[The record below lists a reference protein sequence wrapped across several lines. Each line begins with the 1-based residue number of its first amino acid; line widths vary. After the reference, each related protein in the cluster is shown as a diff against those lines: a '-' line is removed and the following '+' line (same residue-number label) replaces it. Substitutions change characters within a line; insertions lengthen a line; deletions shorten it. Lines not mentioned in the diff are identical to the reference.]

1 LIDTVQIHFV
11 LFERPA
17 WTAWL
22 EAAQELKL
30 PPTTVDEDARR
41 AAKKQ
46 TLEERVAALQQ
57 VRNDGGVAMS
67 ERSPRERSPQRE
79 AEIPDGKAGPGMAV
93 EVAGVED
100 TGMEERGGDEGAGAT
115 GWGEQEAGGSP
126 TKRGASS
133 SGSFQT
139 GGEEFEDNS
148 SEGGNEGKVLK
159 RVRSEDGY
167 VDALE
172 DGWAKDVSE
181 PEGWTMVENPGSGSG
196 KDGKEKKL
204 KEDAFGDKGEDAAMH
219 EEGDNKHGDRSIKT
233 ENKDMAS

>member
-1 LIDTVQIHFV
+1 V

-30 PPTTVDEDARR
+30 PPTIVDEDARK

-46 TLEERVAALQQ
+46 ALEERVAALQQ
-57 VRNDGGVAMS
+57 ARNDGGGTMS
-67 ERSPRERSPQRE
+67 ERSPRERSPLRE
-79 AEIPDGKAGPGMAV
+79 AEIPGGKAGPGMAV
-93 EVAGVED
+93 EVAGVEED
-100 TGMEERGGDEGAGAT
+100 TGMEERGGDAGAGAT
-115 GWGEQEAGGSP
+115 GWGEQEAGGSSI
-126 TKRGASS
+126 KMGASS
-133 SGSFQT
+133 SGSFET
-139 GGEEFEDNS
+139 GGEELEDENS

-172 DGWAKDVSE
+172 DGWAKDASE

-219 EEGDNKHGDRSIKT
+219 EEGDNEQKDRSIKA
-233 ENKDMAS
+233 ENKDLAS